1 MDKQPVLILASGSP
15 RRQELIGT
23 IGLPYRIDA
32 ADVDESM
39 PEGTA
44 PDALVEQLSLR
55 KAQAVSGRV
64 PDGEGGIVIGSDTV
78 VVLDGRILGK
88 PKDEQDAADMLGAI
102 AGRTHQVYTGITCIE
117 VRTGRA
123 ITRHEVSHVTMKPMD
138 EQRIRRYVAT
148 GEPADKAGSYAV
160 QGIGALL
167 VAKIEGD
174 YFNVVGMSVRLLG
187 EMLEELGVRVL

>member
-1 MDKQPVLILASGSP
+1 MDKQPTLILASASP
-15 RRQELIGT
+15 RRQELIRT

-44 PDALVEQLSLR
+44 PDDLVEQLSLR

-64 PDGEGGIVIGSDTV
+64 PDGEPSIVIGSDTV

-88 PKDEQDAADMLGAI
+88 PKDEQDAADMLSAI

-117 VRTGRA
+117 VRTGTVL
-123 ITRHEVSHVTMKPMD
+123 TRHEVSHVTMKPMD
-138 EQRIRRYVAT
+138 QDRIRRYVAT
-148 GEPADKAGSYAV
+148 GEPSDKAGAYAV

-187 EMLEELGVRVL
+187 EMLEELSVRVL